1 MARPGGLSMV
11 CSLPPFIFGDH
22 LAIKSMKC
30 GLDAKTVGFPDCW
43 KYQSPDSVVTDWCLY
58 HWRLANLNATLR
70 IGERYVMIRASLSF
84 GVVAAGVLCLGLLF
98 IAQADNTYSGTAT
111 LAHVGKGHIHRGALR
126 PN

>member
-1 MARPGGLSMV
+1 MM
-11 CSLPPFIFGDH
+11 
-22 LAIKSMKC
+22 
-30 GLDAKTVGFPDCW
+30 T
-43 KYQSPDSVVTDWCLY
+43 
-58 HWRLANLNATLR
+58 
-70 IGERYVMIRASLSF
+70 RAYLSF